1 MKNLSKKKDQSG
13 FLIYSMIQS
22 SANNYINVI
31 KDEKIM
37 RQKYSE
43 TVKSML
49 ENIKKINDK
58 NNSFEEL
65 KSKLYDFLEDHK
77 LEDFRDLISKN
88 NFDAEELV
96 NEKKQLKK
104 ITLAET
110 SELNISDSSTKI
122 DKLEISL
129 NKEYSSSTRNFNLI
143 SPNQKGVSNTDTYGI
158 TQDINNDDIKYKI
171 INRAKLP
178 HLRIGVVITLSSIE
192 IKRIFIEEMRK

>member
-1 MKNLSKKKDQSG
+1 
-13 FLIYSMIQS
+13 
-22 SANNYINVI
+22 
-31 KDEKIM
+31 M

-49 ENIKKINDK
+49 ENLKKINDK

-65 KSKLYDFLEDHK
+65 KSKLYDFLEEYK
-77 LEDFRDLISKN
+77 LQEFRDLISKN
-88 NFDAEELV
+88 NFDVEELV

-143 SPNQKGVSNTDTYGI
+143 SPNQKAVSNTDTYGI

>member
-1 MKNLSKKKDQSG
+1 MKNIYKKKDQSG
-13 FLIYSMIQS
+13 FVIYSMIQS